1 MLSENMPLP
10 SLREELKISEI
21 NKKRGV
27 RRWQLYDP
35 IRNSFFILGEADVS
49 LLTLWHCGSV
59 KALRKSLS
67 SMGASLDIDGLEE
80 LINFLIKNQLVVS
93 VSGYEKNKTNNKVRL
108 LSNVL
113 DRFRSQRFALFQMK
127 KILWCLEPIIKI
139 FSTRCFFIS
148 WIVISVFGIYFTA
161 LQWDV
166 LIVNIERYA
175 SIKTLPLII
184 LSLVFVKFFH
194 ECGHAA
200 IANKFECRVGRL
212 GVATFFMIPMFY
224 TELDGVTRLKD
235 RFQRAWV
242 SSGGILVEL
251 IIAGFSTFLW
261 SVSDDGVLRDIFLI
275 LATTSLLT
283 SILINLNPFAKF
295 DGYYLLSDI
304 LDIDNLMKKAI
315 AWKDWFFD
323 IIVIGKAHCPNELMV
338 FDKVKFVSFG
348 VLVQLYQILIL
359 MLITWSIYLILGLF
373 WGTIVSSLMIY
384 HFLFKAIFKKILF
397 WWNCRDSLTELRKTF
412 YIMVIIILPIL
423 ALYPFES
430 TIMAPGIA
438 RAEQIDVITA
448 PADGRLEYISRD
460 KHIDQGELVYK
471 MYSPELDYDYRKAS
485 LALNIAQER
494 LAHWRYTLPQREL
507 LGVYAEEVN
516 RAEAEV
522 EAIQVKRE
530 SLSLTSNSRGRLVD
544 VPHSIS
550 EGDWVKE
557 GTELGR
563 VLSED
568 TYEVIGFVHERDIN
582 RIKKGARATFYPD
595 DSSFSPFKLSL
606 IDYDQYAID
615 HLNTIALDQAYG
627 GVIRTTEDESGH
639 SIPREALH
647 RVVFNVD
654 GSVVLNQ
661 QLSGQISL
669 EVSAQ
674 SFLQQ
679 SAENF
684 VSLLFLELRR

>member
-93 VSGYEKNKTNNKVRL
+93 VSGYEKNKTNNKGRL

-139 FSTRCFFIS
+139 VSTRCFFIS
-148 WIVISVFGIYFTA
+148 WMVISVFGIYFTA

-200 IANKFECRVGRL
+200 IANKFGCRVGRL

-224 TELDGVTRLKD
+224 TELDDVTRLKD

-261 SVSDDGVLRDIFLI
+261 SISDDGVLRDIFLI

-283 SILINLNPFAKF
+283 SVLINLNPFAKF

-323 IIVIGKAHCPNELMV
+323 I
-338 FDKVKFVSFG
+338 
-348 VLVQLYQILIL
+348 
-359 MLITWSIYLILGLF
+359 
-373 WGTIVSSLMIY
+373 
-384 HFLFKAIFKKILF
+384 
-397 WWNCRDSLTELRKTF
+397 
-412 YIMVIIILPIL
+412 
-423 ALYPFES
+423 
-430 TIMAPGIA
+430 
-438 RAEQIDVITA
+438 
-448 PADGRLEYISRD
+448 
-460 KHIDQGELVYK
+460 
-471 MYSPELDYDYRKAS
+471 
-485 LALNIAQER
+485 
-494 LAHWRYTLPQREL
+494 
-507 LGVYAEEVN
+507 
-516 RAEAEV
+516 
-522 EAIQVKRE
+522 
-530 SLSLTSNSRGRLVD
+530 
-544 VPHSIS
+544 
-550 EGDWVKE
+550 
-557 GTELGR
+557 
-563 VLSED
+563 
-568 TYEVIGFVHERDIN
+568 
-582 RIKKGARATFYPD
+582 
-595 DSSFSPFKLSL
+595 
-606 IDYDQYAID
+606 
-615 HLNTIALDQAYG
+615 
-627 GVIRTTEDESGH
+627 
-639 SIPREALH
+639 
-647 RVVFNVD
+647 
-654 GSVVLNQ
+654 
-661 QLSGQISL
+661 
-669 EVSAQ
+669 
-674 SFLQQ
+674 
-679 SAENF
+679 
-684 VSLLFLELRR
+684 